1 MSSSLTSPS
10 KIATGLDGLA
20 PTDNQYLGK
29 IGVIEKKGVMCCVA
43 LNECQKS
50 KVKFK
55 FIFRCL
61 INFLQCTQ
69 HMFGKRNFI
78 RNFVLSV

>member
-29 IGVIEKKGVMCCVA
+29 IGAIEKKEVMCCVA
-43 LNECQKS
+43 QLIEKQHSLNECQKS
-50 KVKFK
+50 KVIQAQIYFQ
-55 FIFRCL
+55 IL
-61 INFLQCTQ
+61 N
-69 HMFGKRNFI
+69 
-78 RNFVLSV
+78 